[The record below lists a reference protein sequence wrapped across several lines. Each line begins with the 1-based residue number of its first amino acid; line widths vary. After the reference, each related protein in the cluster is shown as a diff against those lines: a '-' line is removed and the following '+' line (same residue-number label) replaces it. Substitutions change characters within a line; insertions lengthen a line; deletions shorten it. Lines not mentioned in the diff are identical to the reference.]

1 MFRSKAP
8 LLLALIAFSIAC
20 SLPASAQALVPEV
33 VKQNPGV
40 VAEYTYRSGGSAV
53 PGGTC
58 GSTCTTIWNLQH
70 STPPGANPAATEA
83 LNRQLVELDRSVK
96 TLPKASLIGKVSLAA
111 TSFTVGLWIGD
122 LINDKLLHI
131 GGPAEPA
138 EPNYQSFSLVWY
150 WQGENLGD
158 WNLWAPQAGYYLQAW
173 PGNVRA
179 FKRWTGASEGGCSN
193 LDPEPSEY
201 LDLTLAEDACSLGGG
216 KVGMRQLHAY
226 VYDKP
231 FEIPKPIEDFDE
243 DEYDIRIGDWPEEP
257 ASMAE
262 LETRVQAVIEED
274 DLVFANAYFAHIL
287 QPENYPDPRITKT
300 EEKHQCDRSPGARY
314 ANPGGNVSPEPFA
327 KHIATPF
334 TITNR
339 PEGHGSV
346 YVYLH
351 EGTTFWVPG
360 RFPERPSW
368 YLDDWGG
375 WGYRHIMAKHGWS
388 ELDLKETELTLAS
401 AFPEQQSE
409 NGKPTSRYA
418 YTLPMSLPGAGGV
431 SCIRRVVV
439 DFEPGS
445 GDPRSRGIV
454 TSFNIIP

>member
-1 MFRSKAP
+1 M
-8 LLLALIAFSIAC
+8 LLALIAFSIAC
-20 SLPASAQALVPEV
+20 SLPASAQALVQEV
-33 VKQNPGV
+33 VKQNASA

-70 STPPGANPAATEA
+70 TTPPGANPTVTET
-83 LNRQLVELDRSVK
+83 LNRQLVELGRKVK

-138 EPNYQSFSLVWY
+138 EPNYESFSLVWY
-150 WQGENLGD
+150 WHGENLGD
-158 WNLWAPQAGYYLQAW
+158 WNLWAPRDGYYLQAS

-179 FKRWTGASEGGCSN
+179 FKRWTGTTEGSCSN

-201 LDLTLAEDACSLGGG
+201 LDLTLAEDACYLGGE
-216 KVGMRQLHAY
+216 KMGMRQLHAY
-226 VYDKP
+226 VYDQP
-231 FEIPKPIEDFDE
+231 FEIPEPIQDFDE

-257 ASMAE
+257 ASMSQ
-262 LETRVQAVIEED
+262 LETRVQAAIEED
-274 DLVFANAYFAHIL
+274 DLPLTNAFLAHAL

-300 EEKHQCDRSPGARY
+300 RQDHRCDRTPGPRY

-339 PEGHGSV
+339 PEGYGSV
-346 YVYLH
+346 DVYLH
-351 EGTTFWVPG
+351 AGTTHWIPG
-360 RFPERPSW
+360 KDPEEPTS

-375 WGYRHIMAKHGWS
+375 WGYRHIVAKHGWS
-388 ELDLKETELTLAS
+388 ELDLKETELALAS
-401 AFPEQQSE
+401 SFPEQVGETAKYVYS
-409 NGKPTSRYA
+409 
-418 YTLPMSLPGAGGV
+418 LPISSPGAGGV
-431 SCIRRVVV
+431 GCVRHVVV
-439 DFEPGS
+439 KFELEME
-445 GDPRSRGIV
+445 DPRPLGIM
-454 TSFNIIP
+454 TSFNEVVSKSP